1 MQKSE
6 IILQKRVTTT
16 IRINKKKTQN
26 LIIYFKIKL
35 HNKIENQIELFKQSM
50 NMGINHYIEQ
60 LKPLEYDKNQKMQ
73 VEYIHNNKIR
83 QLRVRF

>member
-16 IRINKKKTQN
+16 IRINKKKKPQN

-35 HNKIENQIELFKQSM
+35 HNKIEKKKKERTF
-50 NMGINHYIEQ
+50 
-60 LKPLEYDKNQKMQ
+60 
-73 VEYIHNNKIR
+73 
-83 QLRVRF
+83 